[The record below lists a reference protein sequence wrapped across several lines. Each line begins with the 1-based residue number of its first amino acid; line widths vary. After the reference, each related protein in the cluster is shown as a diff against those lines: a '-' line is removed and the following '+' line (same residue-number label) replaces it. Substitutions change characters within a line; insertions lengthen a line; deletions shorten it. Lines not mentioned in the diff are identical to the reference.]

1 MDCGE
6 PIMNKPH
13 VSQVCV
19 HDVTAEDVSV
29 KVSLHDTFAAVKIII
44 GGIEVTCFTELDQ
57 VAGIQKKLGLL

>member
-1 MDCGE
+1 
-6 PIMNKPH
+6 MNKAY

-57 VAGIQKKLGLL
+57 VAGIQRNLGLL

>member
-1 MDCGE
+1 M
-6 PIMNKPH
+6 KPH

-19 HDVTAEDVSV
+19 HDVIVEDVSV

-57 VAGIQKKLGLL
+57 VAGIQRNLGLL

>member
-1 MDCGE
+1 MT
-6 PIMNKPH
+6 KPH

-57 VAGIQKKLGLL
+57 VAGITKNLGIS